1 MHIVAALRKRA
12 LAILST
18 MATGALVLSFSAVRL
33 DGQETAG
40 WQRSAQISANV
51 WYGGAHTRV
60 VSSELSVGH
69 ADSSFSVRGGMRFG
83 YADDRDADGPRRVT
97 ARATEASLGIDYR
110 PFDRW
115 SPFLLGGGETNLQQ
129 RIAQRLSVGAGA
141 KLTLLHKNRDD
152 LSLSLALL
160 SEQTRALAPA
170 DSVARV
176 ATRTRWSLRFRYR
189 RQLTP
194 TLWVSHVTFYQPAV
208 SLPGARYTADAT
220 TQLEAAVTSVVSLT
234 ATLRNRYDSEAR
246 LRGAQ
251 SNNDGQFLLGLRARF

>member
-1 MHIVAALRKRA
+1 MHIVVAPARPALTPVMKA
-12 LAILST
+12 
-18 MATGALVLSFSAVRL
+18 GACVLLLSFTAARL
-33 DGQETAG
+33 HGQEAEG

-60 VSSELSVGH
+60 VSSELAVGH
-69 ADSSFSVRGGMRFG
+69 ADSSFSVRAGVRFG
-83 YADDRDADGPRRVT
+83 YADDRDADGPRQVT

-115 SPFLLGGGETNLQQ
+115 SPFVLGGGETNLQQ
-129 RIAQRLSVGAGA
+129 RIAQRVSAGAGA

-152 LSLSLALL
+152 LSISLALL
-160 SEQTRALAPA
+160 SEQTRALVPR
-170 DSVARV
+170 DSAARV

-208 SLPGARYTADAT
+208 SLPGVRYTADAT
-220 TQLEAAVTSVVSLT
+220 TQLEAAITSVVSLT

-246 LRGAQ
+246 LRGAE